1 MDSAANPSKACD
13 QAADFIFANLG
24 SQFKEEA
31 GKAQDTL
38 VPSPRLATCND
49 AKARVEAHMRESIR
63 QYVSSKLHQEKHVQ
77 HELGCALSKFKKTQ
91 TKLFK
96 QQLAILKQDQ
106 NNHYDQH
113 AQHAQ
118 HAQQSRSI
126 NNTNEIGAFVHQVC
140 QQFDQ
145 LLALHASK
153 NAM

>member
-1 MDSAANPSKACD
+1 MHAWESPTLFIMDSAANPSKACA

-24 SQFKEEA
+24 SQLEEEA
-31 GKAQDTL
+31 SKAQDTL
-38 VPSPRLATCND
+38 VPSPLLETCND

-63 QYVSSKLHQEKHVQ
+63 QYVSSKLHQEEHVQ

-106 NNHYDQH
+106 HD
-113 AQHAQ
+113 
-118 HAQQSRSI
+118 QQSSSI
-126 NNTNEIGAFVHQVC
+126 NSTKEIIAFVHQVC